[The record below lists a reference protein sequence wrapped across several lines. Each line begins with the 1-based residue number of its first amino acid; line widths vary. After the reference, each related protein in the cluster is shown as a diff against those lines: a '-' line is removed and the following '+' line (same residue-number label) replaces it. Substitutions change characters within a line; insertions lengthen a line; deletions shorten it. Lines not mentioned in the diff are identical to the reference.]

1 MKRNGNAAPSLQPL
15 SAASKC
21 RMCAGTCL
29 SAHFPP
35 TTAAARMGSV
45 GVRHAAMAREE
56 RKLRPGMRA
65 YMSPAE
71 TNQP

>member
-15 SAASKC
+15 SAASRWRK
-21 RMCAGTCL
+21 CAGTCL
-29 SAHFPP
+29 SAYFPP

-45 GVRHAAMAREE
+45 GVRHAATTRDE
-56 RKLRPGMRA
+56 RKLSPGMRA
-65 YMSPAE
+65 YMSAPE

>member
-1 MKRNGNAAPSLQPL
+1 MRRYSARKRNGKAAPSLHPL
-15 SAASKC
+15 SAA

-45 GVRHAAMAREE
+45 GVKQAAMARH
-56 RKLRPGMRA
+56 GMKFRGGIRA
-65 YMSPAE
+65 
-71 TNQP
+71 